1 MEKLLPILSDSLRQI
16 LNDLNSKNKNQIAED
31 LL

>member
-1 MEKLLPILSDSLRQI
+1 MEKLLPILSSSLRQI
-16 LNDLNSKNKNQIAED
+16 LNDLILKNKNQIAED

>member
-1 MEKLLPILSDSLRQI
+1 MEKLLPILSSSLRQF
-16 LNDLNSKNKNQIAED
+16 LNDLTLKNKNQIAED